1 VEVPPA
7 PQLPPQRDSP
17 STETGGGG
25 TTDIEESTPLPV
37 VSAPIPP
44 TRAPGSEV
52 IPIAPTPLATPTAI
66 GGAELGAPSI
76 EPPEIQLVTPNTPM
90 PVVSVELAQ
99 LSNGLDTLAQQLDT
113 EKTRSVIVIGSAT
126 GMTALLSAG
135 YVLWAVRGGS
145 LLASMLATL
154 PVWRWIDP
162 LPILENR
169 EDEKRRK
176 RKRGANAKD
185 DEQEK
190 DEERMRSLL
199 ES

>member
-1 VEVPPA
+1 MPLPEVKSPTPPA
-7 PQLPPQRDSP
+7 QK
-17 STETGGGG
+17 
-25 TTDIEESTPLPV
+25 
-37 VSAPIPP
+37 
-44 TRAPGSEV
+44 PGSEV
-52 IPIAPTPLATPTAI
+52 TPIVQQPLQTPATV
-66 GGAELGAPSI
+66 GGAEVSVPMV
-76 EPPEIQLVTPNTPM
+76 EPPDIRPVTPNTPM

-113 EKTRSVIVIGSAT
+113 EKSRSVIIIGSAT

-154 PVWRWIDP
+154 PVWRWLDP
-162 LPILENR
+162 LPILESR

-176 RKRGANAKD
+176 RKRRANTKEDEAEKD
-185 DEQEK
+185 DE
-190 DEERMRSLL
+190 RLRTLL